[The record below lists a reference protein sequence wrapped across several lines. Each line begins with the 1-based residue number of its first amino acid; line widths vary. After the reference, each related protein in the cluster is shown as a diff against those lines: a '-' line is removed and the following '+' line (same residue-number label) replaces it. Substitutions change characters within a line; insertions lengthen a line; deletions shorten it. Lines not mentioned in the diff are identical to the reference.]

1 MKKKNKK
8 EDNHMK
14 FLCLFIVIIVFT
26 IAFVL
31 LINKQN
37 KDSYLADINDINFKI
52 EPEKDRIIVAR
63 DMHVIY
69 PKYYV
74 AYIDN
79 NYYSLYAYSYYDTV
93 SQYNLEINRLSDSL
107 VDYNIKDK
115 MIRYLVSK
123 GYGTY
128 SEVLNNLAFLTEC
141 NELKIY

>member
-1 MKKKNKK
+1 MKKKSKK
-8 EDNHMK
+8 ENNNIK
-14 FLCLFIVIIVFT
+14 FLYLFVVIAIFT
-26 IAFVL
+26 LAFIL

-37 KDSYLADINDINFKI
+37 SDNSLADISDSNFKI
-52 EPEKDRIIVAR
+52 KPEVSKVIVAR

-74 AYIDN
+74 AYINN

-93 SQYNLEINRLSDSL
+93 SQYNLEINRLSDKI

-123 GYGTY
+123 GHGSYN
-128 SEVLNNLAFLTEC
+128 EVLDNLSFLTEC
-141 NELKIY
+141 DELEIY